1 MNKCKYIYM
10 VINDWYG
17 FTEASEEEILF
28 SNINSHGDIRVID
41 LNHQRRTLLLNY
53 RADKSRL
60 YKVKEL
66 K

>member
-1 MNKCKYIYM
+1 MKKCKYIYM
-10 VINDWYG
+10 VTNDWYG

-28 SNINSHGDIRVID
+28 SDINPRCDIRAID
-41 LNHQRRTLLLNY
+41 LNHQRKTLLLNY

-60 YKVKEL
+60 YKIKEI